1 MKTSIAHNNNVSL
14 SKGIL
19 ISAYIHNS
27 AAYVLLDGNRG
38 YILRAENQEE
48 EERIAAFVDQLQI
61 GVYVFAYLTYNGRI
75 MKLFDMLSGM
85 ELDCEDADGEPDET
99 ETFSGRLKFKTKEFL
114 RPQYEV
120 YTLGVIADNELRCY
134 AYLVDVTQQMNAPPQ
149 LIHGVDVIHPV
160 RVDAPQQNNP
170 LQLAHDRLAELLLP
184 LGVLRVRPRLQ
195 VGGNLLL

>member
-61 GVYVFAYLTYNGRI
+61 GAYVFAYLTYNEAFRHVKRHGTGLRRRGRRT
-75 MKLFDMLSGM
+75 G
-85 ELDCEDADGEPDET
+85 
-99 ETFSGRLKFKTKEFL
+99 
-114 RPQYEV
+114 
-120 YTLGVIADNELRCY
+120 
-134 AYLVDVTQQMNAPPQ
+134 
-149 LIHGVDVIHPV
+149 
-160 RVDAPQQNNP
+160 
-170 LQLAHDRLAELLLP
+170 
-184 LGVLRVRPRLQ
+184 
-195 VGGNLLL
+195 

>member
-61 GVYVFAYLTYNGRI
+61 GAYVFAYLTYNGRI

-85 ELDCEDADGEPDET
+85 ELDCEDAGGEPDET

-134 AYLVDVTQQMNAPPQ
+134 AYLVDVTQQEKERRSLTKLQAGDAVAVVATAKGFPVEIEDFTRRVKVGGRAGNESEN
-149 LIHGVDVIHPV
+149 PV
-160 RVDAPQQNNP
+160 RKS
-170 LQLAHDRLAELLLP
+170 L
-184 LGVLRVRPRLQ
+184 
-195 VGGNLLL
+195 

>member
-48 EERIAAFVDQLQI
+48 EERIAAFVNQLQI
-61 GVYVFAYLTYNGRI
+61 GAYVFAYLTYNGRI

-85 ELDCEDADGEPDET
+85 ELDCEDADGGPDET
-99 ETFSGRLKFKTKEFL
+99 DTFSGRLKF
-114 RPQYEV
+114 
-120 YTLGVIADNELRCY
+120 
-134 AYLVDVTQQMNAPPQ
+134 
-149 LIHGVDVIHPV
+149 
-160 RVDAPQQNNP
+160 
-170 LQLAHDRLAELLLP
+170 
-184 LGVLRVRPRLQ
+184 
-195 VGGNLLL
+195 

>member
-1 MKTSIAHNNNVSL
+1 M
-14 SKGIL
+14 

-134 AYLVDVTQQMNAPPQ
+134 AYLVDVTQQEKERRSLTKLQAGDAVAVVATAKGFPVEIEDFTRRVKVGGRAGNESEN
-149 LIHGVDVIHPV
+149 PV
-160 RVDAPQQNNP
+160 RKS
-170 LQLAHDRLAELLLP
+170 L
-184 LGVLRVRPRLQ
+184 
-195 VGGNLLL
+195 

>member
-27 AAYVLLDGNRG
+27 ATYVLLDGNRG

-48 EERIAAFVDQLQI
+48 EERIAAFVNQLQI
-61 GVYVFAYLTYNGRI
+61 GAYVFAYLTYNGRI

-85 ELDCEDADGEPDET
+85 ELDCEDADGGPDET

-134 AYLVDVTQQMNAPPQ
+134 AYLVDVTQQEKECRSLTKLQAGDAVAVFTTAKGFPVEIEDFTRQVKIGGRAENESKN
-149 LIHGVDVIHPV
+149 PV
-160 RVDAPQQNNP
+160 RKS
-170 LQLAHDRLAELLLP
+170 L
-184 LGVLRVRPRLQ
+184 
-195 VGGNLLL
+195 

>member
-85 ELDCEDADGEPDET
+85 ELDCEDAGGEPDET

-134 AYLVDVTQQMNAPPQ
+134 AYLVDVTQPGERTPQ
-149 LIHGVDVIHPV
+149 PDKASGRRRGCRCCDGK
-160 RVDAPQQNNP
+160 RFSGRN
-170 LQLAHDRLAELLLP
+170 
-184 LGVLRVRPRLQ
+184 
-195 VGGNLLL
+195 

>member
-85 ELDCEDADGEPDET
+85 ELDCEDAGGEPDET
-99 ETFSGRLKFKTKEFL
+99 ETFPDGSSS
-114 RPQYEV
+114 
-120 YTLGVIADNELRCY
+120 
-134 AYLVDVTQQMNAPPQ
+134 
-149 LIHGVDVIHPV
+149 
-160 RVDAPQQNNP
+160 
-170 LQLAHDRLAELLLP
+170 
-184 LGVLRVRPRLQ
+184 RPRSFCVRSMRFIRWVLSPTMNCA
-195 VGGNLLL
+195 VMHIWSM

>member
-48 EERIAAFVDQLQI
+48 
-61 GVYVFAYLTYNGRI
+61 
-75 MKLFDMLSGM
+75 
-85 ELDCEDADGEPDET
+85 DET

-134 AYLVDVTQQMNAPPQ
+134 AYLVDVTQQEKECRSLTKLQAGDAVAVFTTAKGFPVEIEDFTRQVKIGGRAENESKN
-149 LIHGVDVIHPV
+149 PV
-160 RVDAPQQNNP
+160 RKS
-170 LQLAHDRLAELLLP
+170 L
-184 LGVLRVRPRLQ
+184 
-195 VGGNLLL
+195 

>member
-61 GVYVFAYLTYNGRI
+61 GAYVFAYLTYNGRI
-75 MKLFDMLSGM
+75 MKLFDMLSWIAKTRT
-85 ELDCEDADGEPDET
+85 ADRMKRKPFPDG
-99 ETFSGRLKFKTKEFL
+99 SSS
-114 RPQYEV
+114 
-120 YTLGVIADNELRCY
+120 
-134 AYLVDVTQQMNAPPQ
+134 
-149 LIHGVDVIHPV
+149 
-160 RVDAPQQNNP
+160 
-170 LQLAHDRLAELLLP
+170 
-184 LGVLRVRPRLQ
+184 RPRSFCARSMRFIRWVLSPTMNCA
-195 VGGNLLL
+195 VMHIWSM